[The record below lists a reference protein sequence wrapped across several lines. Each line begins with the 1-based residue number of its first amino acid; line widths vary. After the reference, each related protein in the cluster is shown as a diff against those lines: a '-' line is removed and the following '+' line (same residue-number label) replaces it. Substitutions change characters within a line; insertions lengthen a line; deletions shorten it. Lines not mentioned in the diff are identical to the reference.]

1 MWPFVVTVVK
11 GASGS
16 ADAWAAMSSRRNSPS
31 TARVTLADLRVRC
44 ERLESVLRQALS
56 SRSAARAERDSARAR
71 LRSAGDDFVV
81 AFEAIDART
90 EAAVAA
96 AELRGL
102 LCQDLDIDTM
112 LTVAT
117 EHLLARVRPA
127 NVAIWLCNS
136 RGDHAVAAY
145 GANSVSRARAEAS
158 LGVLGREACPHLGN
172 EPVASV
178 FDTATEMVTVP
189 PPGGG
194 ILADSRAI
202 IAPLVFRGE
211 RFGAVLVFQPASE
224 AWQPNAPEIVASIG
238 AVLGEQIERITRIV
252 VQRGTAWPSSPSDH
266 D

>member
-1 MWPFVVTVVK
+1 MPATVK
-11 GASGS
+11 GAPSRS
-16 ADAWAAMSSRRNSPS
+16 DAWVAMSSRRNSPS
-31 TARVTLADLRVRC
+31 TTRVTLADLRVRC
-44 ERLESVLRQALS
+44 ERLEAVLRQALS
-56 SRSAARAERDSARAR
+56 SRSSARAERDSARAR

-102 LCQDLDIDTM
+102 LCHDLDIDTM
-112 LTVAT
+112 LTVAVQ
-117 EHLLARVRPA
+117 HLLARVRPA

-145 GANSVSRARAEAS
+145 GTNSVSRSRAEAS
-158 LGVLGREACPHLGN
+158 LGVLGREACTHLGN

-178 FDTATEMVTVP
+178 FESALEMVSVP

-194 ILADSRAI
+194 ILAGSRAI
-202 IAPLVFRGE
+202 IAPLVYRGE
-211 RFGAVLVFQPASE
+211 RFGAVLVFQPESE
-224 AWQPNAPEIVASIG
+224 AWQPNSPEIVASIG

-252 VQRGTAWPSSPSDH
+252 VQRGTQWPSTPPDP